1 MQEIQT
7 ILLNSIK
14 KIDLCNYLKM
24 GLKPN
29 QIQIKCSLFLTT
41 LLRQSIL
48 EEDLRSLDKTP
59 VSLELGQLAL
69 WLTLTEEDLFTKTPW
84 LDK

>member
-7 ILLNSIK
+7 ILLNSIQ

-29 QIQIKCSLFLTT
+29 QTQIKCSLFLTT
-41 LLRQSIL
+41 LLLQSIL
-48 EEDLRSLDKTP
+48 EGDLRSLDKTL
-59 VSLELGQLAL
+59 VSLELDQLAL
-69 WLTLTEEDLFTKTPW
+69 WPTLTEEDLFIKTPW